1 MLKKIPK
8 LFPPNYIISK
18 YIKQKLTYMEG
29 EMNKSTIRVG
39 DFIILLSIIDRSSR
53 QNISKALLDLTNTI
67 RLGFS
72 IPIKP
77 TLALLEIISNF
88 CHLLTTTL
96 YISL

>member
-1 MLKKIPK
+1 
-8 LFPPNYIISK
+8 
-18 YIKQKLTYMEG
+18 
-29 EMNKSTIRVG
+29 MNKSTIRVG